1 VECLLERRAALA
13 ELTGLARTVR
23 RGSGRVALLRGEAG
37 VGKTAL
43 INTFTAA
50 LGGSERL
57 LMGWCDPLAAPR
69 PLGPL
74 LDALAGFGPAAADGL
89 VTAIESGDTGALYRR
104 LLAILR
110 DGQRWVWVIEDAH
123 WADGSTLDLMRFLAR
138 RIASLP
144 LLLVI
149 SYRDDEIDRQL
160 PLSVALGDVATCAAV
175 SRVALEPLS
184 RDAVAVLAAGSGFNA
199 DQLHRLTG
207 GNPFYVTE
215 VLACGV
221 DALDRNVLPSSVSEA
236 VWGRLVRL
244 SMAARETA
252 QAVAV
257 CGPRADAALVQK
269 VCPAAGPALNEC
281 LDAGVLVADGD
292 AIGFRHEL
300 ARLATLSRIP
310 DYRRRLLHKRALV
323 ALAEPPINPN
333 VLPALVFHA
342 DQVGDGDAVT
352 RHGPAAAERAAA
364 LGAHAEAAEL
374 YGLTLRHRGTARPEQ
389 EAQWLERHAFESYL
403 CGLAAASMS
412 SWRAAIGVRH
422 QLGHRLEEGDDLR
435 WLSHLL
441 EPLGRTAEAIEAGR
455 ASLRLLDDLGPSPQL
470 AWSLINM
477 AHSCTVVSYDLAAA
491 AEYAERALTL
501 GVQLDDP
508 AVVIRARGYQAM
520 GRVFR
525 GDTGWDDF
533 EAVWRDALGGPV
545 LTEHAAV
552 LGVLISSAAALR
564 REPARAE
571 DYLTRAA
578 AFCDDHDL
586 VMFRALI
593 TGADALTG
601 LHRGSWVEAA
611 LLAEQVLT
619 RMDLSPQHRILPL
632 VVLALIRARRGERPG
647 SLLDEALEST
657 AGNVLGLQ
665 VWAARA
671 EAAWL
676 AGDDDTALAEARAG
690 FAARPTEADAWLV
703 EPLRRW
709 MCLAGGE
716 PDDGGDWQAA
726 AAAWTRRGCPY
737 DAAIAAL
744 GGDIAAVESALATFR
759 RLGARASARRAQQ
772 RLAALRG
779 PTRRGPGARTLA
791 DPNGLTR
798 RERQVL
804 ELLAAGK
811 SDAQIAAALHISPKT
826 AGGHVSSILVKLG
839 VANRTQAATHAR
851 QSSDA

>member
-1 VECLLERRAALA
+1 MECLLERQAALA
-13 ELTGLARTVR
+13 ELTGLARAAR
-23 RGSGRVALLRGEAG
+23 RGSGRVALLRGESG

-43 INTFTAA
+43 INAFTAA
-50 LGGSERL
+50 LDGSERL
-57 LMGWCDPLAAPR
+57 LVGWCDPLAAPR

-74 LDALAGFGPAAADGL
+74 LDALAGFEPAAAGGL
-89 VTAIESGDTGALYRR
+89 VKAIESGDTGALYRR

-123 WADGSTLDLMRFLAR
+123 WADGSTLDLIRFLAR
-138 RIASLP
+138 RTASLP

-149 SYRDDEIDRQL
+149 SYRDEEIDLQ
-160 PLSVALGDVATCAAV
+160 LSVALGDVATCAAV

-244 SMAARETA
+244 SRGACKTA
-252 QAVAV
+252 EAVAV

-269 VCPAAGPALNEC
+269 VCPDAGAALDEC
-281 LDAGVLVADGD
+281 LDAGVLVAEGN

-323 ALAEPPINPN
+323 ALGEPPIDPN

-352 RHGPAAAERAAA
+352 RHGPTAAERAAA

-374 YGLTLRHRGTARPEQ
+374 YGLTLRHRGTAPPEQ

-412 SWRAAIGVRH
+412 SWRAAIDVRH

-441 EPLGRTAEAIEAGR
+441 EPLGRTSEAIEAGR
-455 ASLRLLDDLGPSPQL
+455 ASLRLLADLGPSPQL

-477 AHSCTVVSYDLAAA
+477 AHSCTVVSYDLTAA

-501 GVQLDDP
+501 GVELDDP
-508 AVVIRARGYQAM
+508 AVVVRARGYQAI

-525 GDTGWDDF
+525 GDTGWDDLD
-533 EAVWRDALGGPV
+533 AVWRDALARQD

-571 DYLTRAA
+571 GYLSRAA

-593 TGADALTG
+593 TGAEALTG
-601 LHRGSWVEAA
+601 LHRGRWVEAA

-619 RMDLSPQHRILPL
+619 RADLSPQHRILPL
-632 VVLALIRARRGERPG
+632 VVLALIRARCGERPG
-647 SLLDEALEST
+647 SLLDEALECT

-690 FAARPTEADAWLV
+690 LAARPAEADAWLV

-716 PDDGGDWQAA
+716 PDDDWRAV
-726 AAAWTRRGCPY
+726 AAAWTHRGCPY

-772 RLAALRG
+772 RLEALRG
-779 PTRRGPGARTLA
+779 PTHRGPGAKTLA

-804 ELLAAGK
+804 ELLTAGE

-839 VANRTQAATHAR
+839 VTNRTQAATQAR
-851 QSSDA
+851 QTPD